1 MLTIKP
7 FYFDR
12 QKEALHFLSPESDVR
27 QVLYGGAASGGK
39 TRLGCEWQILRR
51 LTYPGTRSVIGRSQ
65 LKTLKETTLH
75 TFFECTDRF
84 GLKAGTH
91 YTYNEN
97 KGLITFDNKSEIILK
112 DLFHYPSDP
121 NFDGL
126 GSLEITDYFVDEVAE
141 VSKKAVDILHSRVRY
156 KLSEYG
162 LTPKGLLTCNPS
174 KSWVY
179 DEFYLAHKEN
189 RLVDWRA
196 YVRSLP
202 TDNPFTEP
210 EYLKSLLA
218 LPEYDKQRL
227 YYGNWEFDED
237 QSKLFFTSDLHAM
250 FREEQPTGDKFI
262 TADVARLGKDK
273 SVIILWHGL
282 RIIHVHIIER
292 SPITAIVQ
300 HVKELRDT
308 HGVPLKNIIADEDG
322 IGGGVVDMLK
332 CTGFINGSK
341 AKHPEYM
348 NLKSECYFKLA
359 EYIAQGKL
367 SADYT
372 DGIKARFIRELE
384 TIKRHNADKDT
395 RLQVT
400 PKEEIKRMHGFSPD
414 YADALMMR
422 MYYELF
428 PNRGNYMIMGARF

>member
-1 MLTIKP
+1 M
-7 FYFDR
+7 FR
-12 QKEALHFLSPESDVR
+12 
-27 QVLYGGAASGGK
+27 
-39 TRLGCEWQILRR
+39 
-51 LTYPGTRSVIGRSQ
+51 
-65 LKTLKETTLH
+65 
-75 TFFECTDRF
+75 
-84 GLKAGTH
+84 
-91 YTYNEN
+91 
-97 KGLITFDNKSEIILK
+97 
-112 DLFHYPSDP
+112 
-121 NFDGL
+121 
-126 GSLEITDYFVDEVAE
+126 DEV
-141 VSKKAVDILHSRVRY
+141 
-156 KLSEYG
+156 
-162 LTPKGLLTCNPS
+162 
-174 KSWVY
+174 
-179 DEFYLAHKEN
+179 
-189 RLVDWRA
+189 
-196 YVRSLP
+196 
-202 TDNPFTEP
+202 
-210 EYLKSLLA
+210 
-218 LPEYDKQRL
+218 
-227 YYGNWEFDED
+227 
-237 QSKLFFTSDLHAM
+237 
-250 FREEQPTGDKFI
+250 PTGDKFI

-359 EYIAQGKL
+359 EYVAQGKL
-367 SADYT
+367 SADCT